1 MKFKFG
7 QRTLDLSS
15 PRVMGIL
22 NVTPDSFSDGGL
34 FNSVDKATA
43 HAEKMVKEGAVF
55 IDIGGESTRPEAK
68 SISVQE
74 EMDRVLPVIE
84 KITGQID
91 TVVSVDTSSPALMRE
106 AANLGVGLINDVRA
120 LQTEGALQAVVDT
133 GLPVCLMHM
142 QGSPQEMQQKPHYQN
157 VVSDIYDFLTK
168 RIQVCEDKGISK
180 NRIIIDPGFGFGK
193 MLKHNLH
200 LLRELE
206 VFKQSA
212 CPVLVGL
219 SRKSM
224 IGNLL
229 NLPIEQRLMGS
240 LALAVM
246 AIERGANIVR
256 VHDVAETAQVVKITE
271 AVLNNNMEGI

>member
-1 MKFKFG
+1 MEFKFG

-34 FNSVDKATA
+34 FNSVDKATV

-55 IDIGGESTRPEAK
+55 IDVGGESTRPEAK

-106 AANLGVGLINDVRA
+106 AANLGAGLINDVRA

-157 VVSDIYDFLTK
+157 VVSDIYGFLTK

-229 NLPIEQRLMGS
+229 HLPIEQRLMGS

-256 VHDVAETAQVVKITE
+256 VHDVAETVQVVKITE

>member
-1 MKFKFG
+1 MKFNFG

-34 FNSVDKATA
+34 FYSVDKATV
-43 HAEKMVKEGAVF
+43 HAEKMVEEGAVF
-55 IDIGGESTRPEAK
+55 IDVGGESTRPEAK

-84 KITGQID
+84 KITEQID

-106 AANLGVGLINDVRA
+106 AANLGAGLINDVRA
-120 LQTEGALQAVVDT
+120 LQTEGALQAVADT

-157 VVSDIYDFLTK
+157 VVSDINDFLIK
-168 RIQVCEDKGISK
+168 RIQICEDKGISK

-193 MLKHNLH
+193 LLKHNLH

-224 IGNLL
+224 IGNVLD
-229 NLPIEQRLMGS
+229 LPIEQRLTGS
-240 LALAVM
+240 LALAVL
-246 AIERGANIVR
+246 AIERGANIIR
-256 VHDVAETAQVVKITE
+256 VHDVAETVQVVKITE